1 MIRRML
7 FALGVP
13 MALLAACSLP
23 TDDRAAVYDPDDL
36 PPEIANTTTT
46 TTTTTMP
53 PTTSTVPTTVDA
65 STPAELTTTTTLPPT
80 LTSPVDIFYTIG
92 FSDDLSRLRVE
103 LNEDASVNQVLQ
115 QLEAPSPEVARFG
128 LRSAVRNGMVLTGQV
143 VVDRSTA
150 TVPLDAAVVDDLSE
164 TVLRR
169 AIAQIVLTLSS
180 FRIPGGGAIGSVRF
194 EVDGEP
200 FPVFVPALGGTG
212 DSDEPLFFD
221 DFAPLIDTTAGPPT
235 STTSST
241 TTSTTTTTTQP
252 VDTTPD
258 DTAG

>member
-1 MIRRML
+1 MIRRL
-7 FALGVP
+7 LVTLVALGVP
-13 MALLAACSLP
+13 MAMLAACSLP

-36 PPEIANTTTT
+36 PPEIADTTTT
-46 TTTTTMP
+46 TTSTTT
-53 PTTSTVPTTVDA
+53 TTTVPTTVDESMPTA
-65 STPAELTTTTTLPPT
+65 VTTTSTTLPPT

-128 LRSAVRNGMVLTGQV
+128 LGSAVRVGMVRTGQV

-150 TVPLDAAVVDDLSE
+150 TVPLDAAVVDDLTE

-212 DSDEPLFFD
+212 DADEPLYFE

-235 STTSST
+235 STT
-241 TTSTTTTTTQP
+241 TSTTTTTTTP
-252 VDTTPD
+252 PGDTTPT
-258 DTAG
+258 DTAA